1 VSVIRYEGKR
11 GVVWRIKYRDA
22 SGRQV
27 VETLGPAPA
36 WNRRSAQR
44 ELTLR
49 LADVAKGYTK
59 PERVTFAEFS
69 KRFMA
74 MHVPARNL
82 KFTTREGYEIN
93 LRRHLLPAFGR
104 FLLTDLEAR
113 PELIDRYIA
122 QKAAEGLAPKT
133 IHNHLQLLSVMFGRA
148 LAWRLV
154 RANPLVFVGRPRAE
168 QPEVQILSESEIA
181 GYLSAFHQFE
191 QEVVE
196 RERVWWFLMRTVVVV
211 DLGTALRRGELLA
224 LRWRAVNLLEGRL
237 EVREALV
244 RGRFTTPKSRA
255 SRRVIE
261 IGPRTQE
268 ALAALWQVTLYRGD
282 DDLVFSHPF
291 TGKPLDPGTISKR
304 FLKPALARAG
314 ITKSLRP
321 FHDLRH
327 TALTHAAAAGNPQA
341 YVQMRAGHSQGAITE
356 RYIHAAQVGFPG
368 AAQKTEERMFGPWP
382 QP

>member
-1 VSVIRYEGKR
+1 MSVIRYEGKR

-27 VETLGPAPA
+27 VETLGPEPP

-44 ELTLR
+44 ELTLK

-59 PERVTFAEFS
+59 PERITFAEFS
-69 KRFMA
+69 KRFLA
-74 MHVPARNL
+74 MHAPARNL
-82 KFTTREGYEIN
+82 KLSTREVYESN
-93 LRRHLLPAFGR
+93 LRCHLLPALGR

-113 PELIDRYIA
+113 PEIIDRYIA

-148 LAWRLV
+148 VAWRLV
-154 RANPLVFVGRPRAE
+154 HSNPLVFVDRPRTE

-181 GYLSAFHQFE
+181 RYLSALHQREEDADEHE
-191 QEVVE
+191 Q
-196 RERVWWFLMRTVVVV
+196 VWWFVMRTLVVV

-224 LRWRAVNLLEGRL
+224 LRWRAVNLLEGKI

-244 RGRFTTPKSRA
+244 RGRFTTPKSKA

-268 ALAALWQVTLYRGD
+268 ALA
-282 DDLVFSHPF
+282 
-291 TGKPLDPGTISKR
+291 
-304 FLKPALARAG
+304 
-314 ITKSLRP
+314 SL
-321 FHDLRH
+321 
-327 TALTHAAAAGNPQA
+327 
-341 YVQMRAGHSQGAITE
+341 
-356 RYIHAAQVGFPG
+356 
-368 AAQKTEERMFGPWP
+368 
-382 QP
+382 